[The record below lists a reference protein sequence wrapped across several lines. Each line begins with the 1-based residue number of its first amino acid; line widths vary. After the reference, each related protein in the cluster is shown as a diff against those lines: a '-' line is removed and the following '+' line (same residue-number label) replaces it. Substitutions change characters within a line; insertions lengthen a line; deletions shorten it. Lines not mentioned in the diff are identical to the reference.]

1 MNSPSN
7 ADVVLAILSQG
18 PEAVNRLLAQ
28 GADINGRDPKGFT
41 PLMIAAW
48 HGKKETVALLLSA
61 GAQAGARSLTG
72 TTALMLAADTGHEDV
87 VKMLLSAGALADVG
101 DSNGWTALMMAA
113 RKNQTGIVRALL
125 GQGVDIDARN
135 IDGSSAIL
143 YAVEE
148 GHTESVR
155 LLLAE
160 NADLATPNRWGSTP
174 LGLAADRGFSQI
186 VELLLNAG
194 ADVNE
199 ANPVNGMTA
208 LHFAAQNGCL
218 DVAAQLVARGA
229 DPGVSNRDGST
240 PLMYARAR
248 GHTGVA
254 EMLSAET
261 GSRTADMGRAA
272 LLSKGMEHS
281 ANGELEQ
288 ALTCFETAAK
298 LDSSDAKLW
307 HNIGLARSALHRTE
321 GAIEAYDRA
330 LRLDGSL
337 WQTWNN
343 KGEELRVTGR
353 LAEAL
358 QCYDKALQIQPADSK
373 SLYNKG
379 VVLNL
384 MMDSFERHDEARRCF
399 QRAKDLGHPRADE
412 QLRVMDSL
420 MKKAAG
426 SMGVST
432 TDARRADA
440 ASRALEKRHGP
451 EPRSESKDRA
461 CPRCQSIMTDPG
473 AVCRNCGHVEWGC
486 LGFFS
491 GFTAILAFLCYQ
503 TWFHWS
509 AQIPWSQLA
518 SMVRWGAVIVLGI
531 FLLSLSGQLVR
542 VFTRRSGAKTDRAA

>member
-7 ADVVLAILSQG
+7 AELVLAILSQG

-48 HGKKETVALLLSA
+48 HGKKETVALMLTA
-61 GAQAGARSLTG
+61 GAEIGARSLTG
-72 TTALMLAADTGHEDV
+72 TTALMLAADSGHEEV

-101 DSNGWTALMMAA
+101 DANGWTALMMAA
-113 RKNQTGIVRALL
+113 RQNHSGVVRAL
-125 GQGVDIDARN
+125 VDHGLDINAQN
-135 IDGSSAIL
+135 VDGSSAIL

-148 GHTESVR
+148 GHTEVVR
-155 LLLAE
+155 LLLAGK
-160 NADLATPNRWGSTP
+160 AGLVTPNRWGTTP
-174 LGLAADRGFSQI
+174 LGLAADQGFSQI
-186 VELLLNAG
+186 VELLLDSG

-208 LHFAAQNGCL
+208 LHLAAQKGSS
-218 DVAAQLVARGA
+218 DVIDLLLARGA
-229 DPGVSNRDGST
+229 DPTARNRDGST

-248 GHTGVA
+248 ADAGVA
-254 EMLSAET
+254 EMLSAAT
-261 GSRTADMGRAA
+261 GSRTTSVEGAA
-272 LLSKGMEHS
+272 LPARGMEHS

-288 ALTCFETAAK
+288 ALTSLESAAK
-298 LDSSDAKLW
+298 LDSNDAKLW
-307 HNIGLARSALHRTE
+307 HNIGLARSGLHRTD

-330 LRLDGSL
+330 LKLDGSL

-358 QCYDKALQIQPADSK
+358 QCYDKALQIQPTDSK

-384 MMDSFERHDEARRCF
+384 MMDSFERYDEARSCF
-399 QRAKDLGHPRADE
+399 QRAKDLGHPRAEE

-420 MKKAAG
+420 MKQAAG
-426 SMGVST
+426 SMGVSMT
-432 TDARRADA
+432 GARRADA
-440 ASRALEKRHGP
+440 GSRAPEKRHGP

-461 CPRCQSIMTDPG
+461 CPRCQSTMTDPG
-473 AVCRNCGHVEWGC
+473 AICRNCGHVEWGC

-491 GFTAILAFLCYQ
+491 GLAAILAFLCYHI
-503 TWFHWS
+503 WFHWS
-509 AQIPWSQLA
+509 AQIPWSPLA
-518 SMVRWGAVIVLGI
+518 SMARWGAVIVLGM
-531 FLLSLSGQLVR
+531 FLLGLLVEWVR
-542 VFTRRSGAKTDRAA
+542 VFAWRSRVKRIGAR